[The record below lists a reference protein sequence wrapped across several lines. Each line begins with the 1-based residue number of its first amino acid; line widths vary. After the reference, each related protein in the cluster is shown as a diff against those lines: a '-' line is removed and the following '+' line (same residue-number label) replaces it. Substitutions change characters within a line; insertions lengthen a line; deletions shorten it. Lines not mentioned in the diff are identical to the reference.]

1 MSSFFERISTGRR
14 DNILADLYGET
25 RERMCIRSLTAC
37 RTSFS
42 ILLDDIWKCE
52 KCFVILGEKNNLGRR
67 DNFKL
72 SDFIR
77 LNHYGSSLIVSN
89 TVSSMTKIIV
99 YKQFTTFSI
108 ATIFRN
114 PLFPAS
120 RYAELVS
127 GGHLPTISGAH
138 ISAPAGPCI
147 LRQQNMERQVGRQG

>member
-1 MSSFFERISTGRR
+1 MSCFFERISTGRR

-77 LNHYGSSLIVSN
+77 LNHYGSALIVSS
-89 TVSSMTKIIV
+89 TVSSMTNRYYSRISVSLRWRTSLRRGPKPVSLSTKIA
-99 YKQFTTFSI
+99 K
-108 ATIFRN
+108 
-114 PLFPAS
+114 
-120 RYAELVS
+120 
-127 GGHLPTISGAH
+127 
-138 ISAPAGPCI
+138 I
-147 LRQQNMERQVGRQG
+147 L